1 MVVLHAAGMRCF
13 SDLAFVNQDELR
25 GMKFNT
31 EDFARL
37 WKMLQALQRDTGRR
51 TKLPSVAINKSLTTS
66 APGAFE
72 VPYRPVDFK
81 MEQITPSIFKGC
93 KFNIIVFF
101 IKHRNNVIA

>member
-1 MVVLHAAGMRCF
+1 MAVLHAAGMRCF

-25 GMKFNT
+25 GMKFNA

-37 WKMLQALQRDTGRR
+37 WKMLQVLQRDTGRR

-72 VPYRPVDFK
+72 IPYRPVDFK
-81 MEQITPSIFKGC
+81 MEQITPSIFKGYEA
-93 KFNIIVFF
+93 NMIELF
-101 IKHRNNVIA
+101 IKQRH